1 MIFYFAIF
9 SLLGVTLA
17 LLYKQRRADVRLVKS
32 MIASQTFYL
41 NHSPINGTNH
51 SPING
56 TNLSLVSVIRSTP
69 KYKVGLE
76 THFTIYCFEKDVQ
89 KPLCITLEL
98 VHNKLK
104 KAEIRQSKGLQLQ
117 NVMDNLVLD

>member
-9 SLLGVTLA
+9 SLLGVTFA

-32 MIASQTFYL
+32 LITSQTFYL
-41 NHSPINGTNH
+41 NNAPINGA
-51 SPING
+51 
-56 TNLSLVSVIRSTP
+56 NLSLVSVIRSTP
-69 KYKVGLE
+69 QYKVGLE
-76 THFTIYCFEKDVQ
+76 THFTIYCFEKDEQ
-89 KPLCITLEL
+89 KPLCVTLEL